1 MYPLCYFVLTVNL
14 NKRLTSIL
22 REVNINGYNTC
33 ILSIIGATYL
43 YIWGAFTP
51 YDTKAQI
58 THQLSKV
65 FCTYARASSVAMYC
79 KRGRISEEDW
89 FFSRNWLSF
98 LFWHWSSIRVLRIKP
113 IWENR
118 LVFKWGK
125 YFSGLMFKLTRGCLV
140 FCWWWED
147 YRQWTMSYHPR
158 SANSQGSQHIGG
170 NVSLNRTALSLIF
183 WVHLSLIVWCRL
195 CVIAFMLD

>member
-33 ILSIIGATYL
+33 ILSIIGAAYL
-43 YIWGAFTP
+43 YIWGAFKP

-125 YFSGLMFKLTRGCLV
+125 YFRGWCSNWPGAVLYFVDDGKIIDSELCLIIHGLQTARGPSILEV
-140 FCWWWED
+140 
-147 YRQWTMSYHPR
+147 MSR
-158 SANSQGSQHIGG
+158 
-170 NVSLNRTALSLIF
+170 
-183 WVHLSLIVWCRL
+183 
-195 CVIAFMLD
+195 